1 MGEQDVAAGFYSGV
15 GGISKRNYGH
25 AGGHSWT

>member
-1 MGEQDVAAGFYSGV
+1 MGKQDVAAGFYSGV

-25 AGGHSWT
+25 AGGHSRA